1 MKKKNVLIYLVIL
14 NLFVLLIILLS
25 KISLLK
31 SFIGVIFSVV
41 VIPIIFGVF
50 LFYILKPLNN
60 IFVKKK
66 MKRAR
71 AAVLTLFIFF
81 FISTGI
87 IKYFGDYF
95 IEQFLY
101 IKSIFFNIINERG
114 GMNYIKDLVIGNNLM
129 TNYYD
134 KFLEEMQNY
143 IFILSISL
151 RKIFDKGMQLF
162 SDILLI
168 ILILFYLLK
177 DEDDIKESIVNIF
190 PGKYKN
196 KIYEVVEEGDEVLSL
211 YIIGQAKVALSLA
224 TMMFIGYKLIGM
236 ASPLL
241 LASVTFILAFIPFVG
256 FFISL
261 ILPYIIAIA
270 LGWNMILKL
279 SVLVLIAQ
287 TLKGRIVVPLIMGKT
302 MKIHPIT
309 DIFLVVG
316 AASLVGPIGAFVVVP
331 IYSLLKVIFK
341 YFNKEVE
348 EKIKEFKEEN

>member
-1 MKKKNVLIYLVIL
+1 MKKKNTLIYLIIL

-25 KISLLK
+25 KIPILR
-31 SFIGVIFSVV
+31 SFLDVIFSVV

-50 LFYILKPLNN
+50 LFYILKPLNYMFIRN
-60 IFVKKK
+60 K
-66 MKRAR
+66 MKRNR

-81 FISTGI
+81 FIGSGI
-87 IKYFGDYF
+87 IRYFGDYF
-95 IEQFLY
+95 IEQFMN
-101 IKSIFFNIINERG
+101 IKSMFISIIESRG
-114 GMNYIKDLVIGNNLM
+114 GMDHVQDLVRGSILK

-134 KFLEEMQNY
+134 KLLGDIENY
-143 IFILSISL
+143 LFILVTNL
-151 RKIFDKGMQLF
+151 RKLFDKGMELF
-162 SDILLI
+162 SDVLLV
-168 ILILFYLLK
+168 ILIVFYLLK
-177 DEDDIKESIVNIF
+177 DEEYIKESIVSIF
-190 PGKYKN
+190 PKKYKN
-196 KIYEVVEEGDEVLSL
+196 KVYDIVEEGDEVLST
-211 YIIGQAKVALSLA
+211 YIIGQTKVALSLA
-224 TMMFIGYKLIGM
+224 TMIFIGYKLIGM

-270 LGWNMILKL
+270 MGWHMILKL
-279 SVLVLIAQ
+279 SVLVIIAQ

-316 AASLVGPIGAFVVVP
+316 AASLFGPIGAFVIVP
-331 IYSLLKVIFK
+331 IYSLIKVIFK

-348 EKIKEFKEEN
+348 EKIKEFKEDN